1 MHAGPRASWT
11 RCPPPRA
18 SPAHGRWGGSWACS
32 AGLLHGAPHCCPG
45 WERGS
50 QTCGALTQA
59 ARGPTSRL
67 LCSVP
72 AGGPA
77 GATGAAAHGASVLGT
92 PAGCSG
98 WGGGREA
105 EAASTLRSWWAGVS
119 GWTGVP
125 WWAGGSWCA
134 GVVHTVCRKEPGM
147 SGQDCDLSWH
157 RGGWLRAP
165 RPLYPG
171 ALPRARSGTASS
183 GQGRRQCPGAWK
195 SRLCPE
201 TQGAL

>member
-1 MHAGPRASWT
+1 MPSAAGLSGSRSVGRELGLLCGAPSRGASLLSWLGTGLPNLRGPHTSCTGSHLPPALLRA
-11 RCPPPRA
+11 
-18 SPAHGRWGGSWACS
+18 RWGPSQS
-32 AGLLHGAPHCCPG
+32 HG
-45 WERGS
+45 
-50 QTCGALTQA
+50 
-59 ARGPTSRL
+59 
-67 LCSVP
+67 
-72 AGGPA
+72 
-77 GATGAAAHGASVLGT
+77 GT

-98 WGGGREA
+98 WGRGREA